1 MAVFTDRVIAE
12 VARGRLRHDG
22 EPWLRD
28 LEAGGPVSLRLAVGW
43 PAMDLPVMLRE
54 SLELQILDQEPERA
68 ATTIGEGVAAH
79 GAVVVA
85 SVLLEA
91 TAVALRRMV
100 SITDEPLDLAEL
112 VSTLAIDGA
121 IPDHRIEL
129 LSEILTAA
137 AATAGGIRPSV
148 DALLTRLGDQDLLF
162 GSWLGLLT
170 GLRVASLA
178 IEVTESEILEDVLLA
193 FELDV

>member
-1 MAVFTDRVIAE
+1 
-12 VARGRLRHDG
+12 
-22 EPWLRD
+22 
-28 LEAGGPVSLRLAVGW
+28 
-43 PAMDLPVMLRE
+43 MDLPVMLRE

-68 ATTIGEGVAAH
+68 ATTIGEAVAEH
-79 GAVVVA
+79 GAAVVA
-85 SVLLEA
+85 GVLLEA
-91 TAVALRRMV
+91 TAVAFRRMV
-100 SITDEPLDLAEL
+100 SITDESLDLAEL

-129 LSEILTAA
+129 LTEILTAA

-148 DALLTRLGDQDLLF
+148 NALLTRLGDQDLLF

-178 IEVTESEILEDVLLA
+178 IEVTEPEILEDVLLA
-193 FELDV
+193 FELEV